1 MAINWKNRAK
11 RFEKEFLE
19 LNTRA
24 AHVAFALEKERALH
38 RRTCEEA
45 NELGA
50 KLRRARTLLFGAA
63 ENLSG
68 HGQRASAEA
77 LRVCAS
83 DLYLAPRDGLAGAAG
98 PVAKDEQI

>member
-45 NELGA
+45 NQLCGV
-50 KLRRARTLLFGAA
+50 LRRARTLLFGAA
-63 ENLSG
+63 ESLSG

-77 LRVCAS
+77 LRMCAS
-83 DLYLAPRDGLAGAAG
+83 DLYVPPRDGSAGAAK